1 MTRPAPPPAPDDD
14 RAVAGWPRQALAGS
28 AGALALLPVVLTL
41 GLLAFAALG
50 QAAPQVGVYAAFVT
64 AGIGGLLYAAF
75 SHTHLPV
82 SGPTSATALTLA
94 TLVVQL
100 AADPSLAPSGG
111 TGAAGAAGVAGIVAL
126 CGLAV
131 LLGGA
136 LQVGFALLGMA
147 RLVRVVPQPVLAG
160 FMNSAAV
167 LIVLSQ
173 LPLLLDLPLGS
184 HPRWEDLQTL
194 PWGPLALGLLT
205 AGGIWLLDGRWPR
218 VPAALVGL
226 LAGTAVHALCATQ
239 PALPSLG
246 STIGALP
253 SAWPWPLPLL
263 SLLGPDGAALLQAQ
277 AWPVAAT
284 AMALATLGA
293 LESSLNVRAID
304 QLLSDRHEP
313 RRELIVLGCANMASG
328 LLGGLPLVANRARAL
343 ATLQAGGRG
352 RRAALAGSAVLGLLY
367 VAGGPVLAVLPL
379 PVLAGVMLVV
389 GIGLADHWTGRLL
402 QRWWAGDRTRDLALG
417 LGVVA
422 LVVGTTL
429 WRGMPAGVA
438 VGVLLSLL
446 TFAWRMNRSLVH
458 LRYRASAR
466 PSRRIYPVAV
476 EAALRPLREGIVVF
490 ELDGALFFGNG
501 DRLHDEADA
510 LDADCRC
517 LVLDLRRV
525 HTVDE
530 SGAVALQ
537 GTVLRAARRGIRV
550 ELAGLVE
557 GSAPAQALGSFTA
570 SMTHWPDADRAV
582 EAAERHL
589 LAQAGDSGDVR
600 AMAELPLAAS
610 TLMQG
615 LDETQF
621 ALVAAQMQRLHLQ
634 PGESLFAEGDPGDR
648 LFVLTRGSVSI
659 LSRPDRQGYSQRY
672 LSISP
677 GMMIGE
683 TAMLDGAGRTAA
695 AVADAPTEVH
705 ALTQQ
710 ALDRL
715 ALRHPEVTTTLYRNM
730 ALHLSQRLRGAT
742 LAWHASAR

>member
-1 MTRPAPPPAPDDD
+1 MNRPAPLTAEDDG
-14 RAVAGWPRQALAGS
+14 RAATGWALQGLAGS

-41 GLLAFAALG
+41 GLLAYAALG
-50 QAAPQVGVYAAFVT
+50 TAAPQTGVYAAFVT
-64 AGIGGLLYAAF
+64 AGIGGLLYAAC
-75 SHTHLPV
+75 SRTRLPV

-94 TLVVQL
+94 TLVAQL
-100 AADPSLAPSGG
+100 ASDPGLAPAGSV
-111 TGAAGAAGVAGIVAL
+111 GATGVAGIAAL

-131 LLGGA
+131 LLGGT
-136 LQVGFALLGMA
+136 LQVAFALLGLA

-173 LPLLLDLPLGS
+173 LPLLLDLPLGVQ
-184 HPRWEDLQTL
+184 PRWQDLQTL
-194 PWGPLALGLLT
+194 SWGPLALGLLT
-205 AGGIWLLDGRWPR
+205 AGTIWLLDGRWPR

-226 LAGTAVHALCATQ
+226 LAGTAVHALCAMQ

-246 STIGALP
+246 STIGPLP
-253 SAWPWPLPLL
+253 SAWPGPPPLL
-263 SLLGPDGAALLQAQ
+263 ALLGPSGMALLQAH

-284 AMALATLGA
+284 ALALATLGA
-293 LESSLNVRAID
+293 LESSLNVRAVD
-304 QLLSDRHEP
+304 QLLNDRHEP

-352 RRAALAGSAVLGLLY
+352 RRAALAGSAALGLLY
-367 VAGGPVLAVLPL
+367 IVGGPVLAVLPL

-389 GIGLADHWTGRLL
+389 GVGLADRWTGRLL
-402 QRWWAGDRTRDLALG
+402 QRWWSGDHSRDLALG
-417 LGVVA
+417 LGVVV
-422 LVVGTTL
+422 LVVGATL

-438 VGVLLSLL
+438 VGVLLSLV

-458 LRYRASAR
+458 LRYSASAR
-466 PSRRIYPVAV
+466 PSRRIYPAAV
-476 EAALRPLREGIVVF
+476 EATLRPLREGIVVF
-490 ELDGALFFGNG
+490 ELDGALFFGSG

-510 LDADCRC
+510 LDASCRC

-525 HTVDE
+525 HTIDE

-550 ELAGLVE
+550 ELAGLLQ

-570 SMTHWPDADRAV
+570 SMTHWPDADRAI

-589 LAQAGDSGDVR
+589 LAQAGGSGDAT
-600 AMAELPLAAS
+600 AMTELPLAAS
-610 TLMQG
+610 SLMQG
-615 LDETQF
+615 LDTAQC
-621 ALVAAQMQRLHLQ
+621 ALVEAQMQPLQLQ
-634 PGESLFAEGDPGDR
+634 PGEALFAEGDPGDR

-659 LSRPDRQGYSQRY
+659 LSRPDAQGHAQRY
-672 LSISP
+672 LSVSP

-683 TAMLDGAGRTAA
+683 AAMLDGAGRTAA
-695 AVADAPTEVH
+695 AVADAPTEVR

-710 ALDRL
+710 ALDSLSRS
-715 ALRHPEVTTTLYRNM
+715 HPELTTRLYRNM

-742 LAWHASAR
+742 VAWHASAR